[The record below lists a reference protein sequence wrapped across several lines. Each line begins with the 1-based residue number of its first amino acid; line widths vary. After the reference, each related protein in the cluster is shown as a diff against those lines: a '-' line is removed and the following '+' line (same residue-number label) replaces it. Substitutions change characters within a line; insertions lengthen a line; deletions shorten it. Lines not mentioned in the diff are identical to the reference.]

1 MAVALT
7 YSKEPLNSTE
17 IELEVDGPD
26 QEVSDAMGLESVSPD
41 MDKPRSRSLSISNV
55 AYQLERDGMASPIV
69 RAFARSAMNRWRG
82 NVEKKITKRLM
93 EVKAERKKRD
103 ADAKEIAQ
111 LVARTIPI
119 DILARDWLNDNDITS
134 EIGRASCRERV

>member
-41 MDKPRSRSLSISNV
+41 EWTNQGHAVCQFLMLLISLK
-55 AYQLERDGMASPIV
+55 EMA
-69 RAFARSAMNRWRG
+69 WR
-82 NVEKKITKRLM
+82 RL
-93 EVKAERKKRD
+93 
-103 ADAKEIAQ
+103 
-111 LVARTIPI
+111 
-119 DILARDWLNDNDITS
+119 S
-134 EIGRASCRERV
+134 